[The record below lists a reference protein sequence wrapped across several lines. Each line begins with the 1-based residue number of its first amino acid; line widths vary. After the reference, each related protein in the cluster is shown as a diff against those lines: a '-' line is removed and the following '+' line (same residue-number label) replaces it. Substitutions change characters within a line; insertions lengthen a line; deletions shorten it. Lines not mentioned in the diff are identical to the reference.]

1 MSFFFKRSRLAAVNA
16 QASNI
21 QCDVTALSSSEGSLY
36 SGCCQSAA
44 SGSDG
49 ETDALDSTYGTC
61 FSPPT
66 SAVASSGPPA
76 HWYKSPRNVVVK
88 TGHVRSAPDSA
99 DSVYGTLQ
107 AAVRKMSSG
116 EQEIKEQLVKQQQQQ
131 QQQPPLI
138 QRKKPSSSSSSRQ
151 ELRKRLQEVKLTSES
166 GNASV
171 IEVIEPSSSEADDD
185 DVLDGR
191 TPRDQSTPLRGNNTR
206 SFNASFSEELERAR
220 QNKRAGVMMMAEN
233 FAKSA
238 DPLCSNKALAEPD
251 LLAGTITV
259 ASSSSRSCHDLA
271 LRVEQLD
278 QPEDEA
284 EVNHSTRSHSSLSSS
299 NNTAVTSV
307 AAGPRKKSGGFLTK
321 FALKARWPSKRKS
334 SPAESP
340 SLTAASPTEP
350 ESPDLSLGDSPSSHR
365 EEESTS
371 STAGV
376 VAGLSQMF
384 EDMSTGIKSP
394 TKPQVVQLMTNEKR
408 VGSHSPSR
416 NSLAGPPV
424 IESDGS
430 RSKSTLTAAADESQ
444 VMDLPP
450 STSPP
455 PVPLEIETYNSSPSS
470 QETSSSCSANGP
482 PPPPPRFS
490 KSSSESVS
498 SKVSAS
504 GAGVVGGATPSSS
517 ASSST
522 SASHGGVESLSVA
535 ASEDSGIVMAR
546 PASSASKSDSSPRPA
561 PSSYSFTTFS
571 PLRKATLTTTTVTQ
585 DSTHGERLSPAPSDK
600 TESASASDLS
610 KTESMRHF
618 RQLARI
624 EEAGAVAAA
633 VIVQDGQDKPTSVDL
648 SAQTDSANVELAH
661 QSGQILTWREAKL
674 KNQVVTPP
682 PLEERLNKVTKYSLG
697 PYSII

>member
-1 MSFFFKRSRLAAVNA
+1 MMS
-16 QASNI
+16 
-21 QCDVTALSSSEGSLY
+21 
-36 SGCCQSAA
+36 
-44 SGSDG
+44 
-49 ETDALDSTYGTC
+49 ETFA
-61 FSPPT
+61 
-66 SAVASSGPPA
+66 
-76 HWYKSPRNVVVK
+76 
-88 TGHVRSAPDSA
+88 GH
-99 DSVYGTLQ
+99 G
-107 AAVRKMSSG
+107 
-116 EQEIKEQLVKQQQQQ
+116 
-131 QQQPPLI
+131 
-138 QRKKPSSSSSSRQ
+138 
-151 ELRKRLQEVKLTSES
+151 
-166 GNASV
+166 
-171 IEVIEPSSSEADDD
+171 
-185 DVLDGR
+185 
-191 TPRDQSTPLRGNNTR
+191 
-206 SFNASFSEELERAR
+206 
-220 QNKRAGVMMMAEN
+220 
-233 FAKSA
+233 AKSA
-238 DPLCSNKALAEPD
+238 DPLTSKALAEPD
-251 LLAGTITV
+251 LLAGTIAV
-259 ASSSSRSCHDLA
+259 ASSTSRSCHDLG
-271 LRVEQLD
+271 LRVDQLEQA
-278 QPEDEA
+278 EDEA

-340 SLTAASPTEP
+340 LLTAASPTEP
-350 ESPDLSLGDSPSSHR
+350 ESPDSSLVDSLPHR
-365 EEESTS
+365 EDDSLS

-394 TKPQVVQLMTNEKR
+394 AKPQVVQLMNEKR
-408 VGSHSPSR
+408 VGNHSPSR
-416 NSLAGPPV
+416 NSLAGPSCPSCPAV
-424 IESDGS
+424 ESDGS
-430 RSKSTLTAAADESQ
+430 RSKSALTTAADEGQ

-470 QETSSSCSANGP
+470 QETSSSCSANGSMQP

-490 KSSSESVS
+490 KSTSDLS
-498 SKVSAS
+498 SKVSGGNG

-561 PSSYSFTTFS
+561 PSSSSAYAFTTFS
-571 PLRKATLTTTTVTQ
+571 PLRKATLTTASAQ
-585 DSTHGERLSPAPSDK
+585 DPSTHGERLSPAPSDLSK
-600 TESASASDLS
+600 TESAAASDFS

-624 EEAGAVAAA
+624 EEAGAVTAA
-633 VIVQDGQDKPTSVDL
+633 VVVQDGQEKPVDL
-648 SAQTDSANVELAH
+648 STQGNSASVDLAH

-682 PLEERLNKVTKYSLG
+682 PLEERLNKVDYYSVIISFFVNNNSINLFHFDIPQARVRLEEKSIRTLKKRHHHVSERPWYDVSDDESDLLTPERLTKLKTSLSSSDSPSSSSSTSSSSSSSSSG
-697 PYSII
+697 EEEV

>member
-1 MSFFFKRSRLAAVNA
+1 MNA
-16 QASNI
+16 QAGNM
-21 QCDVTALSSSEGSLY
+21 QCDMTALSSSEGSLY
-36 SGCCQSAA
+36 SGCCQSAG

-49 ETDALDSTYGTC
+49 EAMADTVDASASNSSSHYKIAGSDIR
-61 FSPPT
+61 PPT
-66 SAVASSGPPA
+66 
-76 HWYKSPRNVVVK
+76 WYKSPRNAVVK
-88 TGHVRSAPDSA
+88 AAQHGRHMPESA
-99 DSVYGTLQ
+99 DTAVYGPLQ

-116 EQEIKEQLVKQQQQQ
+116 DQEMNKDSSPMAHSPAIH
-131 QQQPPLI
+131 P
-138 QRKKPSSSSSSRQ
+138 KKKASSSSSSSRQ

-185 DVLDGR
+185 DVLHIDGR
-191 TPRDQSTPLRGNNTR
+191 IPRDQSTPLRGSHTR

-220 QNKRAGVMMMAEN
+220 QSKRAGLIMM
-233 FAKSA
+233 SA
-238 DPLCSNKALAEPD
+238 SDAVNSNSKALAEPD
-251 LLAGTITV
+251 LLAGTVVSV
-259 ASSSSRSCHDLA
+259 ASA
-271 LRVEQLD
+271 LRADQLEQV
-278 QPEDEA
+278 EDEA

-340 SLTAASPTEP
+340 SLLTAASPTGDVTES
-350 ESPDLSLGDSPSSHR
+350 SPDLSLTDQQQPNDASASN
-365 EEESTS
+365 TS
-371 STAGV
+371 MSGV

-384 EDMSTGIKSP
+384 EDMSTGMKSP
-394 TKPQVVQLMTNEKR
+394 AKPQLT
-408 VGSHSPSR
+408 VGHHQQMISPSSR
-416 NSLAGPPV
+416 NNSLLVLP
-424 IESDGS
+424 
-430 RSKSTLTAAADESQ
+430 AAANAVSVVEPPETEHQDDEDDCGQ

-470 QETSSSCSANGP
+470 SQDASSSCSATGPMQP

-490 KSSSESVS
+490 KSTSDLSGKISSN
-498 SKVSAS
+498 SK
-504 GAGVVGGATPSSS
+504 SSS

-546 PASSASKSDSSPRPA
+546 PASSASKSDSSPRA
-561 PSSYSFTTFS
+561 AVSSTSGSTYATFTTFS
-571 PLRKATLTTTTVTQ
+571 PLRKSALT
-585 DSTHGERLSPAPSDK
+585 STSTANAIHPDGERLSPAPSDK

-624 EEAGAVAAA
+624 EETGAVATAA
-633 VIVQDGQDKPTSVDL
+633 SAVVAQDGPDKSVDL
-648 SAQTDSANVELAH
+648 NAPASNTTASIELGH

-682 PLEERLNKVTKYSLG
+682 PLEERLNKVRLISFLLFRNLNHKH
-697 PYSII
+697 